1 MDKKQ
6 VLTPEQIA
14 LAEQERQK
22 LEQGITTNI
31 FDTDKV
37 KQEQDTLKEDI
48 KKKEEITN
56 LLKTQGKK
64 AEDIDSFLETY
75 TLLDKS
81 KIDDEDSFFN
91 EINSF
96 GTPIST
102 GFKCLD
108 GLMQGGLRTGI
119 YVINGVSGI
128 GKSSFILQ
136 LAENLSSNNN
146 PVLYYA
152 LEMSKTELV
161 SKIVSRNTLK
171 KDDSKDLVNNLA
183 DDRTESIDI
192 LDGKYIRDNDTTKQ
206 ETIKKAYIKFKNKV
220 KDNLCIID
228 NLDSLDNNKL
238 EESII
243 ITKEL
248 KGTYPIVIIDY
259 LQFLGIMNQ
268 NENQTPRD
276 IIDELIAKIK
286 RLVVKYN
293 LKVILISS
301 VARSQYEKVANLGSG
316 KESGGIEYTGNYVIQ
331 LEPDFIKKYIQ
342 EKDKAKEYEDFRRK
356 EYKIHCDENKRRN
369 IPVGFDG
376 INLKVLKAR
385 IGRKGTINLEF
396 YGRWNHFEEMD
407 NGNNKNYLKSSS
419 EDDIIKQEQEENNS
433 TRDTIDTNTDDYV

>member
-171 KDDSKDLVNNLA
+171 KDDSKELPHNVA
-183 DDRTESIDI
+183 DDRVESIDI

-228 NLDSLDNNKL
+228 ELDSLDNNKL
-238 EESII
+238 EESITI
-243 ITKEL
+243 IKEL

-268 NENQTPRD
+268 NENKNPRD

-293 LKVILISS
+293 LKVILLSS

-331 LEPDFIKKYIQ
+331 LEPDFIKNYIK
-342 EKDKAKEYEDFRRK
+342 ETSKIKEYEDFRQK
-356 EYKIHCDENKRRN
+356 AFIQHYEENKRRN

-376 INLKVLKAR
+376 INLKILKAR
-385 IGRKGTINLEF
+385 VGRKGTINLEF

-407 NGNNKNYLKSSS
+407 NGNNKKYLNGSS
-419 EDDIIKQEQEENNS
+419 EEDTFTPEQEIEENTTQLDELDN
-433 TRDTIDTNTDDYV
+433 DLI

>member
-22 LEQGITTNI
+22 LEQGITPENI
-31 FDTDKV
+31 FNTESV
-37 KQEQDTLKEDI
+37 KKEQDTLKEDI
-48 KKKEEITN
+48 RKKEEITN

-64 AEDIDSFLETY
+64 AEDIDSFLATY
-75 TLLDKS
+75 KLLEDS
-81 KIDDEDSFFN
+81 KINDEDSFFN

-146 PVLYYA
+146 QVLYYA

-171 KDDSKDLVNNLA
+171 KDDTKDLTNNVA
-183 DDRTESIDI
+183 DDRIESIDI
-192 LDGKYIRDNDTTKQ
+192 LDGKYIRDNDTQKQ

-331 LEPDFIKKYIQ
+331 LEPDFIKKYILD
-342 EKDKAKEYEDFRRK
+342 KDKAKEFEDYRQKAFIQHYE
-356 EYKIHCDENKRRN
+356 ENKRRN

-396 YGRWNHFEEMD
+396 YGRWNHFEETD
-407 NGNNKNYLKSSS
+407 NGNNKKYLNGSS
-419 EDDIIKQEQEENNS
+419 EEDSITPEPEIEEN
-433 TRDTIDTNTDDYV
+433 TNNLDDLDNDLI